1 MLEVVR
7 SRCEWYGRLP
17 VAQLFEQHA
26 ISAGEA
32 VQLSSPYCDKLE
44 WQAALAGPPSTDIR
58 VSYSCLQPSS
68 RETLAG
74 LSRSSTMR
82 RPPHMNKVALI
93 QILLLLRSGR
103 SPEDRIAVREPAKA
117 SNYLEMASG
126 LADGMLIKRSQAP
139 GGLERDPLRRRHDTP
154 QPFLVAWAFRGT
166 VGHKEDRLLPRLGE
180 GVVLA
185 VPQSLLGNLQGAGIG
200 SVSLG
205 RAREQAA
212 RKLVEDNDQ

>member
-1 MLEVVR
+1 MSASARPVQLCTEMNAQPALMKGGAITMLEVVR

-26 ISAGEA
+26 VSAGEA
-32 VQLSSPYCDKLE
+32 VRLSSPYCDKLE

-103 SPEDRIAVREPAKA
+103 SPEDR
-117 SNYLEMASG
+117 
-126 LADGMLIKRSQAP
+126 
-139 GGLERDPLRRRHDTP
+139 
-154 QPFLVAWAFRGT
+154 
-166 VGHKEDRLLPRLGE
+166 
-180 GVVLA
+180 
-185 VPQSLLGNLQGAGIG
+185 
-200 SVSLG
+200 
-205 RAREQAA
+205 
-212 RKLVEDNDQ
+212 